1 MESQSDDIL
10 KDADKVD
17 VAFLVV
23 GDPFGYESLM
33 WLYMRAAVLMGNRAT
48 THTDLSLRARQL
60 DIRTRTL
67 PNASILTGIGA
78 TGLSLYNFGQTIS
91 MVWFTDSWRPTSWYP
106 RLQENAAIGL
116 HTLILLDIKVKEA
129 DMDLLA
135 RTGRMKYLPPRFMSV
150 AECAQQMVEV
160 EDDLKG
166 GICGKDALAV
176 GVSRVGSEDMQIVAG
191 TLKQLC
197 EADLGRPLHSL
208 VLVGRRGHELERDFL
223 EEYAVDK
230 ELFKALWDKNYGK
243 QT

>member
-1 MESQSDDIL
+1 VILADREMVESQSDDIL
-10 KDADKVD
+10 KDAHRVD

-23 GDPFGYESLM
+23 GDPFG
-33 WLYMRAAVLMGNRAT
+33 AT

-60 DIRTRTL
+60 TIPTRTL

-91 MVWFTDSWRPTSWYP
+91 MVWFTENWRPTSWYL
-106 RLQENAAIGL
+106 RMQENAAIGL
-116 HTLILLDIKVKEA
+116 HTLILLDIKVKEP
-129 DMDLLA
+129 DLDVLA
-135 RTGRMKYLPPRFMSV
+135 RTGRMKYLPPRFMTV

-160 EDDLKG
+160 EEELKG
-166 GICGKDALAV
+166 GICSRDALAV

-191 TLKQLC
+191 TLGQLC
-197 EADLGRPLHSL
+197 DVDLGRPLHSL
-208 VLVGRRGHELERDFL
+208 VLVGRRGHELEREFL

-230 ELFKALWDKNYGK
+230 EGFKALWDQGYGK